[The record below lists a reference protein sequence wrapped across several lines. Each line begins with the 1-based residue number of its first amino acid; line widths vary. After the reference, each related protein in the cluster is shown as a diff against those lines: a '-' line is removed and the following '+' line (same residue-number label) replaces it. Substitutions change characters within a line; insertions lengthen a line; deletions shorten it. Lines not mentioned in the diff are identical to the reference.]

1 MNNVVQQLVVTMAK
15 FVFQCG
21 ICFDID
27 GVLVR
32 GLVPLPEAVE
42 AFRLLQHPNGQMKV
56 PTVFLTNGFSLN
68 IKKAK
73 WLAECLNIPVSFN
86 SFFHIIHCFNG
97 YQVSC
102 LLVL

>member
-1 MNNVVQQLVVTMAK
+1 
-15 FVFQCG
+15 VFQFG

-42 AFRLLQHPNGQMKV
+42 AFRLLQNPTGQLKV

-68 IKKAK
+68 AKKAK
-73 WLAECLNIPVSFN
+73 WLSDCLNTLVKFSAN
-86 SFFHIIHCFNG
+86 FFVPLTTPMVTNTT
-97 YQVSC
+97 V
-102 LLVL
+102 